1 MKDSVVLV
9 TGAGGE
15 MGHLLLPALRM
26 RGHRVVALDINPLGP
41 ELAAHCVEF
50 VEASVL
56 DTGRLADILRRH
68 RPEQVFHLAAV
79 LSTRAEQDPALAHE
93 VNVNGTVGLMEL
105 CADQLTGASHPPRF
119 LYPSSIAVY
128 GMPDSG
134 TKSTA
139 GAVKESEWNVPTGM
153 YGCNK
158 LYCELL
164 GQYFSRSE
172 RAERRL
178 DFRSIRFP
186 GLISAETVPSGGTSD
201 YAPEMIHAA
210 AQGRPY
216 ACFVGPETRMPFM
229 TMVDAVDAFLDLA
242 AAPEADL
249 TQRVYNIRAFSPS
262 AAEIRDRTLEVF
274 PDAVVSFEPDEH
286 RQAIVD
292 SWPADVD
299 DDQARR
305 DWGFAPTHGLTEALR
320 DYLLPS
326 LRERYGIE
334 VDAPQTDSV
343 RR

>member
-1 MKDSVVLV
+1 MSDSVVLV

-15 MGHLLLPALRM
+15 MGHLLLPELRKQ
-26 RGHRVVALDINPLGP
+26 GHRVVALDIKPLSP
-41 ELAAHCVEF
+41 KLAAHCAEF
-50 VEASVL
+50 VEASIL
-56 DTGRLADILRRH
+56 DSQRLADLVRRH

-79 LSTRAEQDPALAHE
+79 LSTRAEQDPTLAHA
-93 VNVNGTVGLMEL
+93 VNVDGTVELMSL
-105 CADQLTGASHPPRF
+105 CANELGAAGRPPRF

-128 GMPDSG
+128 GMPDAR
-134 TKSTA
+134 TKDSA
-139 GAVKESEWNVPTGM
+139 GAVKEPEWNVPTGM

-164 GQYFSRSE
+164 GQYYSRDE

-210 AQGRPY
+210 AQGQDY

-229 TMVDAVDAFLDLA
+229 TMVDAVSAFLDLA
-242 AAPEADL
+242 SAPETDL
-249 TQRVYNIRAFSPS
+249 TRRVYNIRAFSPT
-262 AAEIRDRTLEVF
+262 AAGIRDRVVDVF
-274 PDAVVSFEPDEH
+274 PDAVIDFEPDVR

-299 DDQARR
+299 DNHARK
-305 DWGFAPTHGLTEALR
+305 DWGFAPRHGLDEALR
-320 DYLLPS
+320 DYLLPA
-326 LRERYGIE
+326 LCERYGIE
-334 VDAPQTDSV
+334 VAAPRPDPV